1 MGGLLPNNEPI
12 LNFLKECDSG
22 AMIIQ
27 DNVSYSQVNIWSVH
41 DVCAFLIAQ
50 RTPQ

>member
-1 MGGLLPNNEPI
+1 MDGLLPNNEPI

-41 DVCAFLIAQ
+41 DICDFLIAQ